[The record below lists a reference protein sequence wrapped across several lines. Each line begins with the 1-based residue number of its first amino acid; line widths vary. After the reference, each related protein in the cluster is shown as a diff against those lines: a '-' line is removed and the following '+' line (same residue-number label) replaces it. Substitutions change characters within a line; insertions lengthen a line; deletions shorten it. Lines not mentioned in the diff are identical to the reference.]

1 MSGPL
6 DGVRLIEVAGLG
18 PGPMAAMMLAGM
30 GAAVVRVDR
39 IDPGVPLMPVEPRY
53 EPTLRGRLR
62 IAVDLKQP
70 EGVEVLLALVA
81 GADGLMEGFR
91 PGVAERLGFGPDVC
105 LARNPR
111 LVFGRMT
118 GYGQSGPLAG
128 VAGHDINYI
137 AQTGAL
143 HAVGPAEAPVPP
155 LNLVGDYGGGAM
167 LLAFGMVCAL
177 LERERSGLGQVV
189 DAAMVDGAA
198 LLMTPFYGLVQ
209 AGTWSD
215 RRASNLLDGG
225 CPFYGVYATRDGR
238 HMAVGALEAKFFADL
253 VARLGLDPTLP
264 SRQHDRAAWPAMRE
278 ALASAFL
285 GQDFRT
291 WCEALEGHDCCVSG
305 VRTIAEAA
313 VTDHARARRAFETV
327 DGVSAPVPAPR
338 FSRSGDGRPR
348 AATAAASDTDMV
360 LDRAGYSTERISRLR
375 KSGVVS

>member
-1 MSGPL
+1 
-6 DGVRLIEVAGLG
+6 
-18 PGPMAAMMLAGM
+18 MAAMMLAGM
-30 GAAVVRVDR
+30 GAEVIRVDR
-39 IDPGVPLMPVEPRY
+39 VDPGEQLMPVEPRHD
-53 EPTLRGRLR
+53 PTLRGRLR
-62 IAVDLKQP
+62 IALDLKQA
-70 EGVEVLLALVA
+70 EGIEVLLALVA
-81 GADGLMEGFR
+81 GADAFMEGFR

-105 LARNPR
+105 LARNKR

-118 GYGQSGPLAG
+118 GYGQHGPLSG

-143 HAVGPAEAPVPP
+143 HAIGLAGAPVAP

-167 LLAFGMVCAL
+167 LLAFGTVCAR

-215 RRASNLLDGG
+215 RRGANLLDGG

-238 HMAVGALEAKFFADL
+238 HVAVGALEAKFFAEL

-264 SRQHDRAAWPAMRE
+264 SRQYDRAAWPAMRE
-278 ALASAFL
+278 ALALAFL
-285 GQDFRT
+285 GRDFGA
-291 WCEALEGHDCCVSG
+291 WCEELEGRDCCVSG

-313 VTDHARARRAFETV
+313 ETGHARARRAFETV
-327 DGVSAPVPAPR
+327 DGVAAPMPAPR
-338 FSRSGDGRPR
+338 FGRSGEGRPR
-348 AATAAASDTDMV
+348 AAVAAGSDTDLV
-360 LDRAGYSTERISRLR
+360 LERAGYSPGQIEGLR
-375 KSGVVS
+375 ARGAVA